1 MLQVFENG
9 DLVVHR
15 QNRVLVAP
23 QEFLLED
30 LDCCIIFS
38 VDLAAQVDLAGVA
51 LAERL
56 ENFVLLVEDG
66 VLLSLSLWLLLSLH
80 FV

>member
-66 VLLSLSLWLLLSLH
+66 VLLSLLLWLLLSLH